1 LLRISLKLLATKGE
15 EAKMIKKIVEIA
27 KDEITESSCSTVDLK
42 TKFFVD
48 LLEKLGYEKESL
60 VVYNHYEKV
69 WGDQ

>member
-1 LLRISLKLLATKGE
+1 
-15 EAKMIKKIVEIA
+15 MIKKIVEIA
-27 KDEITESSCSTVDLK
+27 KDEITESSCSTVDFK

>member
-27 KDEITESSCSTVDLK
+27 KDEITESSCSTVDFK

>member
-1 LLRISLKLLATKGE
+1 
-15 EAKMIKKIVEIA
+15 MIKKIVEIA